1 MADVNGFCNFVNFYF
16 VEMLLDRIES
26 EDIDDQE
33 KRERIK
39 KFYNYVNMKI
49 FNSTKKK
56 STFFRRSVSESGYL

>member
-1 MADVNGFCNFVNFYF
+1 MADVNSFCNSVNFYF

-56 STFFRRSVSESGYL
+56 PFFRRSVSESGYL